1 MRSHRLKTKLV
12 VNAIQR
18 TCGRMN
24 LPFYVLKKG
33 EENAGNIF
41 IKILI
46 TETTSKV
53 LSQINDL
60 NGGTRWEPI
69 GLENYIISNS
79 EADKYIEKQIHID
92 PDTWVLEIEDK
103 NEQFNITDL
112 NN

>member
-53 LSQINDL
+53 LSQVNDF

-69 GLENYIISNS
+69 GLENSIISNS
-79 EADKYIEKQIHID
+79 EAEKYIEKQIHID

>member
-1 MRSHRLKTKLV
+1 
-12 VNAIQR
+12 
-18 TCGRMN
+18 MN

-69 GLENYIISNS
+69 GLENFIISNS

>member
-1 MRSHRLKTKLV
+1 MRSHRLKTKLI
-12 VNAIQR
+12 VNALQR
-18 TCGRMN
+18 TCSRMN

-46 TETTSKV
+46 TETASKV
-53 LSQINDL
+53 LSQVNDL

-69 GLENYIISNS
+69 SLENSIISNS

-92 PDTWVLEIEDK
+92 PDTWILEIEDK
-103 NEQFNITDL
+103 NEEFDITDPK
-112 NN
+112 N

>member
-1 MRSHRLKTKLV
+1 MRSHRLKTKLI
-12 VNAIQR
+12 VNALQR
-18 TCGRMN
+18 TCSRIN

-92 PDTWVLEIEDK
+92 PDTWILEIEDK
-103 NEQFNITDL
+103 HGEFNITDP

>member
-1 MRSHRLKTKLV
+1 
-12 VNAIQR
+12 
-18 TCGRMN
+18 
-24 LPFYVLKKG
+24 
-33 EENAGNIF
+33 
-41 IKILI
+41 LI

-92 PDTWVLEIEDK
+92 PDTWILEIEDK
-103 NEQFNITDL
+103 NEEFNITDPK
-112 NN
+112 N

>member
-1 MRSHRLKTKLV
+1 
-12 VNAIQR
+12 
-18 TCGRMN
+18 MN

-46 TETTSKV
+46 TQTTSKV
-53 LSQINDL
+53 LSQVNDF
-60 NGGTRWEPI
+60 NRGTRWEPI
-69 GLENYIISNS
+69 GLKNSTISNS

>member
-1 MRSHRLKTKLV
+1 
-12 VNAIQR
+12 
-18 TCGRMN
+18 MN

-92 PDTWVLEIEDK
+92 PDTWILEIEDK
-103 NEQFNITDL
+103 LRRAEVIDCTCQRTDEAH
-112 NN
+112 

>member
-1 MRSHRLKTKLV
+1 MRSHRLKTKLI
-12 VNAIQR
+12 VNALQR
-18 TCGRMN
+18 TCSRMN

-69 GLENYIISNS
+69 GLENFIISNS

-92 PDTWVLEIEDK
+92 PDTWILEIEDK
-103 NEQFNITDL
+103 NEEFNITDPK
-112 NN
+112 N

>member
-46 TETTSKV
+46 TEATSKV
-53 LSQINDL
+53 LSQVNDF
-60 NGGTRWEPI
+60 NGGTRWETI
-69 GLENYIISNS
+69 SLENSIISNS

-92 PDTWVLEIEDK
+92 PDTWILEIEDK
-103 NEQFNITDL
+103 HGELNITDPK
-112 NN
+112 N

>member
-1 MRSHRLKTKLV
+1 
-12 VNAIQR
+12 
-18 TCGRMN
+18 MN

-69 GLENYIISNS
+69 SLKNSIINNS

-92 PDTWVLEIEDK
+92 PDTWILEIEDK
-103 NEQFNITDL
+103 HGEFNMTDSKH
-112 NN
+112 

>member
-12 VNAIQR
+12 VNALQR

-103 NEQFNITDL
+103 NEEFNITDPK
-112 NN
+112 N

>member
-1 MRSHRLKTKLV
+1 MRSHRLKSKLI
-12 VNAIQR
+12 VNALQR
-18 TCGRMN
+18 TCSRMN
-24 LPFYVLKKG
+24 LPFYVVRIG

-53 LSQINDL
+53 WSQINDL

-69 GLENYIISNS
+69 GLENSIISSS

-92 PDTWVLEIEDK
+92 PDTWILEIEDK
-103 NEQFNITDL
+103 NLEFNITDL

>member
-12 VNAIQR
+12 VNALQR

-69 GLENYIISNS
+69 GLENFRISNS

-92 PDTWVLEIEDK
+92 PDTWILEIEDK
-103 NEQFNITDL
+103 NEEFNITDPK
-112 NN
+112 N

>member
-12 VNAIQR
+12 VNALQR
-18 TCGRMN
+18 TCNRMN

-53 LSQINDL
+53 LSQVNDF

-69 GLENYIISNS
+69 SLEKSIVSNS

-92 PDTWVLEIEDK
+92 PDTWVLEIEDRH
-103 NEQFNITDL
+103 EEFNITDPK
-112 NN
+112 N

>member
-1 MRSHRLKTKLV
+1 
-12 VNAIQR
+12 
-18 TCGRMN
+18 MN

-53 LSQINDL
+53 LSQVNNF

-69 GLENYIISNS
+69 GLENSTISNS

-92 PDTWVLEIEDK
+92 PDSWVLEIEDRHG
-103 NEQFNITDL
+103 EFNTTDL

>member
-1 MRSHRLKTKLV
+1 M
-12 VNAIQR
+12 
-18 TCGRMN
+18 
-24 LPFYVLKKG
+24 KKG
-33 EENAGNIF
+33 EENARNIL
-41 IKILI
+41 IKISI

-53 LSQINDL
+53 LSQVNDF

-69 GLENYIISNS
+69 GLENSTISNS
-79 EADKYIEKQIHID
+79 EADKYIEKQIHVD

>member
-1 MRSHRLKTKLV
+1 
-12 VNAIQR
+12 
-18 TCGRMN
+18 MN

-46 TETTSKV
+46 TETASKV
-53 LSQINDL
+53 LSQVNDL

-69 GLENYIISNS
+69 SLENSIISNS

-92 PDTWVLEIEDK
+92 PDTWILEIEDK
-103 NEQFNITDL
+103 NEEFNITDL
-112 NN
+112 KN

>member
-53 LSQINDL
+53 LSQVNDF
-60 NGGTRWEPI
+60 NGVTRWEPI
-69 GLENYIISNS
+69 GLENSAISNS

-92 PDTWVLEIEDK
+92 PDSWVLEIEDRHG
-103 NEQFNITDL
+103 EFNTTDL

>member
-12 VNAIQR
+12 VNALQR

-92 PDTWVLEIEDK
+92 PDTWILEIEDK
-103 NEQFNITDL
+103 NEEFNITDPK
-112 NN
+112 N

>member
-1 MRSHRLKTKLV
+1 
-12 VNAIQR
+12 
-18 TCGRMN
+18 MN

-69 GLENYIISNS
+69 GLENFIISNS

-92 PDTWVLEIEDK
+92 PDTWILEIEDK
-103 NEQFNITDL
+103 NEEFNITDPK
-112 NN
+112 N

>member
-12 VNAIQR
+12 VNALQR

-33 EENAGNIF
+33 EENAGNVF

-92 PDTWVLEIEDK
+92 PDTWILEIEDK
-103 NEQFNITDL
+103 NEEFNITDPK
-112 NN
+112 N

>member
-53 LSQINDL
+53 LSQINAL

-69 GLENYIISNS
+69 GLENFIISNS

-92 PDTWVLEIEDK
+92 PDSWVLEIEDRHG
-103 NEQFNITDL
+103 EFNTTDL